1 MSFTVS
7 FVQSTVFHALKGGE
21 EAALF
26 KTAGDSDYY
35 RTINC
40 LWQLSKT
47 TNKDVFFAEA
57 KKEWT
62 SKFAKDA
69 TARRELFDSA
79 KKLEGDV
86 KVSESF
92 VVHKEPGESSSS
104 ACGPSPAPAHRRR
117 SPPSSFV
124 RGLASTRTV
133 SSPAKHGPALIEFVL
148 YVLGCVSINN
158 ILLRTGGG
166 GG

>member
-1 MSFTVS
+1 MSRQATLFGKAVKKQP
-7 FVQSTVFHALKGGE
+7 F
-21 EAALF
+21 F

-62 SKFAKDA
+62 SKFANDA

-86 KVSESF
+86 KVAESF

-117 SPPSSFV
+117 SPPSSCV
-124 RGLASTRTV
+124 RRLASTRTV
-133 SSPAKHGPALIEFVL
+133 SSPAKSLD
-148 YVLGCVSINN
+148 
-158 ILLRTGGG
+158 R
-166 GG
+166 

>member
-1 MSFTVS
+1 MSRQATLFGKAVKKQP
-7 FVQSTVFHALKGGE
+7 F
-21 EAALF
+21 F

-62 SKFAKDA
+62 SKFANDA

-86 KVSESF
+86 KVAESF

-104 ACGPSPAPAHRRR
+104 ACGPSPA
-117 SPPSSFV
+117 
-124 RGLASTRTV
+124 
-133 SSPAKHGPALIEFVL
+133 LIEFVP

-158 ILLRTGGG
+158 ILLRTGGVG
-166 GG
+166 GWGRVITKL